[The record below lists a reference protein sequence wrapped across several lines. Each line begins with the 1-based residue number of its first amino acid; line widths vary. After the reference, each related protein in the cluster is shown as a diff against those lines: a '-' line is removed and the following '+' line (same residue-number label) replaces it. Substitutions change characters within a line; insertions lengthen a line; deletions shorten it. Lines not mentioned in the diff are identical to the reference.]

1 MFISV
6 PKSNPQYIEELKER
20 GFIEVIGRVRNKN
33 VILLANHE
41 VNPIFIVGSN
51 VRSYKPVQNQGIT
64 ECPHCEKILHRC
76 SLAKHIKAKHSK
88 KQILVNYVL

>member
-6 PKSNPQYIEELKER
+6 PRSNIQYIDELKTK

-33 VILLANHE
+33 MIVLADHE
-41 VNPIFIVGSN
+41 VNPAFIVGSSI
-51 VRSYKPVQNQGIT
+51 RYYKPVQNQGIT
-64 ECPHCEKILHRC
+64 ECSQCGKILHRC

-88 KQILVNYVL
+88 